1 IGNAYIDFETFMRG
15 DLWIKQMMLLVS
27 AFHSCSKN
35 YIHSYLNNPEVH
47 KHFIQMF
54 LLFLIHG
61 NPAGTDQHPSQSYS
75 YHVSFY
81 VDLLIL
87 VGSCGDTDGAL
98 PLSCSKY
105 AINKLGMPIKTAW
118 YTWYIHGEVG
128 GYAVGYQN
136 LTFVTV
142 RGAGHSVPSYQQ
154 AWALVLFSSFLNGKL
169 PPSAR
174 GSLHKLL
181 SPEAT
186 MKVTIKYLLL
196 GNQIGNLNRLIESRK
211 FPHPESWALL
221 NDQEDSHNSPVYVGS
236 QKGMMQS
243 DKINALP
250 GQPEGVDFDQYVGYV
265 TVDPIADRALFYYF
279 VESPRNSSDKPLVL
293 WLNGG
298 PGCSSLGYGA
308 MLELGPFRVNNDGK
322 TLYRNEYAW
331 NKVANVIFLESPAGV
346 GFSYSNDSS
355 DYTKVGDKRTTKD
368 SYVFLINWL
377 ERFPQYKRRDFFITG
392 ESYAGHYVPQLAYYI
407 LSRNKNT
414 NQTVINLKGIAIGNA
429 WIDDTICMK
438 GMFNYLWTHALNSDE
453 TNEGINKYCNFVSE
467 DSVSKKGDGDDNT
480 IQYGKYLSQGFRE
493 MGFIDLYDIYAP
505 QCNLSAIKPGSNGNI
520 MNFDPFSGFHVK
532 SYLNLAKVQ
541 AAFHAKATKWS
552 GCREIRVWIY
562 SGDTNGRV
570 PVTSS
575 RYAIK
580 TLELPVETAW
590 RPWYSNS
597 EVGGYVVGYKGVV
610 FTAVRGAGH
619 TFPSYQPERALTM
632 ITSFLQGKLPPDVS
646 PF

>member
-1 IGNAYIDFETFMRG
+1 MMELGPFRVEKDGKTLHRNEYAWNKESPAGVGFSYSNRTSDYKSSG
-15 DLWIKQMMLLVS
+15 DLRTAQDSLPFL
-27 AFHSCSKN
+27 FTGSKDF
-35 YIHSYLNNPEVH
+35 LNTKP
-47 KHFIQMF
+47 
-54 LLFLIHG
+54 G
-61 NPAGTDQHPSQSYS
+61 NFSWQERVMQAIMYPS
-75 YHVSFY
+75 
-81 VDLLIL
+81 
-87 VGSCGDTDGAL
+87 GDTDGAL
-98 PLSCSKY
+98 PLLCSKY
-105 AINKLGMPIKTAW
+105 AINKLGMRIKTAW
-118 YTWYIHGEVG
+118 YPWYIHGEVG

-142 RGAGHSVPSYQQ
+142 RGAGHSVPSYQK

-174 GSLHKLL
+174 
-181 SPEAT
+181 
-186 MKVTIKYLLL
+186 
-196 GNQIGNLNRLIESRK
+196 RLIESRK
-211 FPHPESWALL
+211 SPHPESWALL

-250 GQPEGVDFDQYVGYV
+250 GQPEGVDFDQYAGYV
-265 TVDPIADRALFYYF
+265 MVDPIADRALFYYF
-279 VESPRNSSDKPLVL
+279 VESPQNSSDKPLVL

-308 MLELGPFRVNNDGK
+308 MLELGPFRVNKDGK

-429 WIDDTICMK
+429 WIDDAICMK
-438 GMFNYLWTHALNSDE
+438 GMFDYLWTHALNSDE

-480 IQYGKYLSQGFRE
+480 IQCGKYLSQGFRE

-520 MNFDPFSGFHVK
+520 MNFDPCSGFHVK

-552 GCREIRVWIY
+552 GCSSVGWTDSPMSVLPEIRNLSREIRVWIY
-562 SGDTNGRV
+562 SGDTDGRV

-610 FTAVRGAGH
+610 FTTVRGAGH
-619 TFPSYQPERALTM
+619 TVPSYQPERALTM
-632 ITSFLQGKLPPDVS
+632 ITSFLHGKLPPDVS

>member
-1 IGNAYIDFETFMRG
+1 
-15 DLWIKQMMLLVS
+15 
-27 AFHSCSKN
+27 
-35 YIHSYLNNPEVH
+35 
-47 KHFIQMF
+47 
-54 LLFLIHG
+54 
-61 NPAGTDQHPSQSYS
+61 
-75 YHVSFY
+75 
-81 VDLLIL
+81 
-87 VGSCGDTDGAL
+87 
-98 PLSCSKY
+98 
-105 AINKLGMPIKTAW
+105 
-118 YTWYIHGEVG
+118 
-128 GYAVGYQN
+128 
-136 LTFVTV
+136 
-142 RGAGHSVPSYQQ
+142 
-154 AWALVLFSSFLNGKL
+154 
-169 PPSAR
+169 
-174 GSLHKLL
+174 
-181 SPEAT
+181 
-186 MKVTIKYLLL
+186 MKVPIKYLLL
-196 GNQIGNLNRLIESRK
+196 VLSCYFTTFLISCKGNQIGNLNRLIESRK
-211 FPHPESWALL
+211 SPHPESWALL

-250 GQPEGVDFDQYVGYV
+250 GQPEGVDFDQYAGYV

-279 VESPRNSSDKPLVL
+279 VESPQNSSDKPLVL

-308 MLELGPFRVNNDGK
+308 MLELGPFRVNKDGK

-429 WIDDTICMK
+429 WIDDAICMK
-438 GMFNYLWTHALNSDE
+438 GMFDYLWTHALNSDE

-480 IQYGKYLSQGFRE
+480 IQCGKYLSQGFRE

-520 MNFDPFSGFHVK
+520 MNFDPCSGFHVK

-552 GCREIRVWIY
+552 GCSSVGWTDSPMSVLPEIRNLSREIRVWIY
-562 SGDTNGRV
+562 SGDTDGRV

-610 FTAVRGAGH
+610 FTTVRGAGH
-619 TFPSYQPERALTM
+619 TVPSYQPERALTM
-632 ITSFLQGKLPPDVS
+632 ITSFLHGKLPPDVS